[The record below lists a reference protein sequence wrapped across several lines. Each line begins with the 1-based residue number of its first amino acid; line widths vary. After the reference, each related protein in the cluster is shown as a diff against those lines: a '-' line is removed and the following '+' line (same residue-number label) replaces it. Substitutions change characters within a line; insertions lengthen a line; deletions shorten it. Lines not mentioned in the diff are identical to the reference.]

1 MRRCKTTC
9 VVNEKTNIVNKKNKN
24 LTKKKLQPNAF
35 DFNFWNFFL
44 FNLGEILRGSCGER
58 TSVSGRLWEFNSM
71 QPHLCESSERKLSIF
86 DGKVIAVT
94 LFFSTA
100 MFLPEV
106 ECCKLLVADFVLSIR
121 QRFHKWKWFSTEGAN
136 FIKIYRQSIINIS
149 RHSRN
154 SRTTG
159 LMSNFPNYLLSSIFT
174 FFSEPSIALKCTSL

>member
-24 LTKKKLQPNAF
+24 LTKKKATAKRVWFQF
-35 DFNFWNFFL
+35 VGIFFL
-44 FNLGEILRGSCGER
+44 FNSGENLRGSCGER
-58 TSVSGRLWEFNSM
+58 TSVSDRLWEFNSM

-94 LFFSTA
+94 LFFSTV

-121 QRFHKWKWFSTEGAN
+121 QRFHKWKWFSTGGAN

-159 LMSNFPNYLLSSIFT
+159 RMSNFPNY
-174 FFSEPSIALKCTSL
+174 